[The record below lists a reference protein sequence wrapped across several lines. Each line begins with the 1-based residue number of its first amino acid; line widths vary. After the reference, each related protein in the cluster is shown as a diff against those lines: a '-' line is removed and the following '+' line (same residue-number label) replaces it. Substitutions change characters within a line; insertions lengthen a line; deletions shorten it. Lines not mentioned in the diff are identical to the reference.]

1 MVFSSRDTMLAD
13 LQNLAL
19 RLEATGRRLIEAPS
33 RLELRRELLADAQAM
48 ADRADDDA
56 LPLFLRSLAKEAANR
71 ALRVA
76 RSVEATDA
84 PDLVARVADLAGALQ
99 ELRQAVADG
108 RA

>member
-1 MVFSSRDTMLAD
+1 MRMD
-13 LQNLAL
+13 LLNLAL
-19 RLEATGRRLIEAPS
+19 QLEATGRRLIEAPS
-33 RLELRRELLADAQAM
+33 GLELRRELLADAQAM

-56 LPLFLRSLAKEAANR
+56 LPLFLRSLAKEAANH

-84 PDLVARVADLAGALQ
+84 PDLVACVADLARALQ
-99 ELRQAVADG
+99 ELRRAVADG